1 MVLRTVH
8 EIFEKDKGASLNVAF
23 VDLVM
28 ENVRDLVKYVKRDQK
43 KQQAIHGTNIGIGHL
58 EEKPV
63 NSEMNI
69 GLAQSIEKEFLEIH
83 EKPGKPGL
91 LGSNFTT
98 YYLRNLQYAEKVKD
112 CTEMAY
118 ILEKGMEMSESLNK
132 RLNYISGIR
141 YTRLIS
147 LEIQSSKGYG
157 SSILFVDLP
166 DYEKLQTNII
176 DNQKLYESIVVNNMF
191 NSLAKILSGFSTG
204 QFKAKN
210 APFETSKLT
219 RIIQALLQQKPSK
232 EPIEVV
238 FLTCIWPTESK
249 YADVISTLRFVDR
262 VKPEDQAMQKQEY
275 QGEMSTN

>member
-1 MVLRTVH
+1 
-8 EIFEKDKGASLNVAF
+8 
-23 VDLVM
+23 
-28 ENVRDLVKYVKRDQK
+28 
-43 KQQAIHGTNIGIGHL
+43 
-58 EEKPV
+58 
-63 NSEMNI
+63 MNI

-147 LEIQSSKGYG
+147 LEIQSSKGFG

-176 DNQKLYESIVVNNMF
+176 DN
-191 NSLAKILSGFSTG
+191 
-204 QFKAKN
+204 
-210 APFETSKLT
+210 
-219 RIIQALLQQKPSK
+219 
-232 EPIEVV
+232 
-238 FLTCIWPTESK
+238 
-249 YADVISTLRFVDR
+249 
-262 VKPEDQAMQKQEY
+262 
-275 QGEMSTN
+275 

>member
-1 MVLRTVH
+1 
-8 EIFEKDKGASLNVAF
+8 
-23 VDLVM
+23 
-28 ENVRDLVKYVKRDQK
+28 
-43 KQQAIHGTNIGIGHL
+43 
-58 EEKPV
+58 
-63 NSEMNI
+63 MNI

-147 LEIQSSKGYG
+147 LEIQSSKGFG

-219 RIIQALLQQKPSK
+219 RIIQALL
-232 EPIEVV
+232 
-238 FLTCIWPTESK
+238 
-249 YADVISTLRFVDR
+249 
-262 VKPEDQAMQKQEY
+262 
-275 QGEMSTN
+275 

>member
-1 MVLRTVH
+1 MVLRTIH
-8 EIFEKDKGASLNVAF
+8 EIFERDRGAQVNVAF

-58 EEKPV
+58 EEKPINQEV
-63 NSEMNI
+63 NI

-83 EKPGKPGL
+83 ERPGKPGL
-91 LGSNFTT
+91 LGTNSTN
-98 YYLRNLQYAEKVKD
+98 YYLRNIQYERVKD
-112 CTEMAY
+112 CTEMAFL
-118 ILEKGMEMSESLNK
+118 LEKGMEMSETLNK

-141 YTRLIS
+141 FTRLIS
-147 LEIQSSKGYG
+147 LEIQSSMGFE
-157 SSILFVDLP
+157 SSIVFVDAP
-166 DYEKLQTNII
+166 DFEKLQTNII

-204 QFKAKN
+204 QFTAKN

-219 RIIQALLQQKPSK
+219 RIIQCFLQQKPSK
-232 EPIEVV
+232 EPVQVV

-249 YADVISTLRFVDR
+249 YADVISTLKFADN
-262 VKPEDQAMQKQEY
+262 VKPESQAMQKQEY
-275 QGEMSTN
+275 